1 MVVGENALGGIPRA
15 APGGHAPET
24 KGSQAVRKLLVASQ
38 KGGVGKTTASMN
50 LAAATA
56 QAGSRTLLLE
66 ADPVSSISA
75 ALHLAQHPQRKPL
88 RELGIDLPGVLVS
101 EVLPGLDI
109 LSPYEEGSC
118 SDGHFDDLLRLLG
131 SAAFHECYGCLV
143 VDAPPFL
150 GANPAQLVSLCDEF
164 VIVMRAEAM
173 AYRTLPA
180 FLELVQ
186 RSRGAHHAIRMRG
199 ILLTLPEGES
209 PGGRWER
216 ELRGRFG
223 TRILPEVIPHDEEVS
238 KAILFGQLVVQA
250 SPNSPA
256 VFQYR
261 HLVQRLGLAAEG
273 RTAPAARVTSALL
286 AAASSLQAAGVG
298 ARSMGFDAR
307 VATPVPEARESPP
320 LSFLPHPTPHPA
332 NESPTPLPVPE
343 VVPEEERP
351 VVPSRPHR
359 SGVAAVVARP
369 RRSSTKVPRP
379 VLTPAPVEDSPAP
392 AAPVAPSASRAPA
405 RVHLQNVPWP
415 LWIVLAAAGGV
426 ALRFVR
432 LPGESVPLLVGVGVA
447 ALVLVLQRLAA
458 RPRERAQRK
467 PAATP
472 QADNPA
478 PRSQPLSDVSRRLNA
493 LTRRP
498 TRAYKRDPGDS

>member
-1 MVVGENALGGIPRA
+1 
-15 APGGHAPET
+15 
-24 KGSQAVRKLLVASQ
+24 VRKLLVASQ

-56 QAGSRTLLLE
+56 QAGSRVLLLE

-75 ALHLAQHPQRKPL
+75 TLHLAQHPQRKLL
-88 RELGIDLPGVLVS
+88 RETGVDLPGVLVS
-101 EVLPGLDI
+101 EVLPGLDV

-118 SDGHFDDLLRLLG
+118 TDGHFDDLLRLL
-131 SAAFHECYGCLV
+131 AAPTFHECYGCLV

-186 RSRGAHHAIRMRG
+186 RSRGPHHTIQMRG

-223 TRILPEVIPHDEEVS
+223 SRILPEVIPHDEEVT
-238 KAILFGQLVVQA
+238 KALLFGQLVTQA

-256 VFQYR
+256 AFQFR

-273 RTAPAARVTSALL
+273 RTAPAARVASALL
-286 AAASSLQAAGVG
+286 SAAASLQAAGVA
-298 ARSMGFDAR
+298 ARSFGFDAR
-307 VATPVPEARESPP
+307 VATPVPEAMEPP
-320 LSFLPHPTPHPA
+320 TLSFRPHAATPPVEEPPA
-332 NESPTPLPVPE
+332 AVPDLH
-343 VVPEEERP
+343 EEECPVEPPRP
-351 VVPSRPHR
+351 RR
-359 SGVAAVVARP
+359 SGTVAVVARP
-369 RRSSTKVPRP
+369 PRSSTKVPRP
-379 VLTPAPVEDSPAP
+379 ILTPAPKDVPAAA
-392 AAPVAPSASRAPA
+392 AAPVAPSAPRSPA
-405 RVHLQNVPWP
+405 RLPGRNTPWP
-415 LWIVLAAAGGV
+415 LWIIVLAAGGGV

-432 LPGESVPLLVGVGVA
+432 LPGGVVPLLVGVSVA
-447 ALVLVLQRLAA
+447 VLVLALLRLTA
-458 RPRERAQRK
+458 RPESNPRK
-467 PAATP
+467 RSQTGPAAASP
-472 QADNPA
+472 
-478 PRSQPLSDVSRRLNA
+478 PRTQSPSDISQRLNA

-498 TRAYKRDPGDS
+498 TRAYKRDGRDN